1 MYIEWESAHT
11 THTIHISIQ
20 YLANLRKYIHGNTKE
35 KQNQAVDKC
44 KQQNKMTIQWSALKS
59 TVIFNA
65 NNNRFVFLW
74 WLLHAVL
81 CSVDLSRL
89 CVCIKCFSFIESFF
103 FFISFFLI
111 NWKRLK
117 LIYLWFSLSCA
128 WEKQITSEET
138 NATYGRSACKRIQ
151 NTHIHNKER
160 KKKKKSIPKPKK
172 TEHLIKWM

>member
-103 FFISFFLI
+103 FLHFILFNQLKTVETDLFMVFIVLRLGKA
-111 NWKRLK
+111 NYFRRDKR
-117 LIYLWFSLSCA
+117 YLWPIGMQ
-128 WEKQITSEET
+128 K
-138 NATYGRSACKRIQ
+138 
-151 NTHIHNKER
+151 NTKYTH
-160 KKKKKSIPKPKK
+160 SQ
-172 TEHLIKWM
+172 

>member
-81 CSVDLSRL
+81 CCRL
-89 CVCIKCFSFIESFF
+89 EPTVCMYKMFF
-103 FFISFFLI
+103 FYWIFSFFLI

-160 KKKKKSIPKPKK
+160 KEEKKSIPKPKK